1 MTSKRFEIILI
12 GRVILLFLTICAAA
26 LLWIKFQNWYVGLVL
41 VIAIFQVTA
50 IIRYINRIN
59 TELRDF
65 IGAVKYRDFSQNYA
79 VKNAPASVYVL
90 RQAFNDVG
98 RAFNEL
104 NIEKETQYRYLQT
117 IMEIVDTGILLFDD
131 DGQVKW
137 MNEAVKKMFNLPELK
152 HIDGLKSRNDD
163 LKEIIETLTPG
174 KNKLLEIDTGHFP
187 MKVVSSTMR
196 FRLNGKIQ
204 SMFVFKNVNEA
215 VQETEMQTWQ
225 KLLRTIT
232 HEIMNS
238 VAPIASLAETLKKRL
253 ATINSEGGFESSDNE
268 AIEDI
273 ELMVDV
279 IRKRSDGLL
288 KFTETYRSLSK
299 ITIPAL
305 SVIHVKDLFNHLN
318 QLLGPDLQQ
327 KGIKIT
333 TELRDPGLKLDVDV
347 SLIEQVLI
355 NLIINAAEAVKDKAE
370 PQIKL
375 ISYINE
381 SHHSV
386 IEVIDNGVGIPA
398 SIRDQVFI
406 PFFTTRKN
414 GSGIGLSLSRQI
426 MQLHK
431 GSIVVDSREGEGS
444 IFRLMFN

>member
-12 GRVILLFLTICAAA
+12 ARVVLLFITLCGAAW
-26 LLWIKFQNWYVGLVL
+26 LFVKYQTWYPIVLL
-41 VIAIFQVTA
+41 VIAFFQLFA
-50 IIRYINRIN
+50 IIKYVNRIN

-65 IGAVKYRDFSQNYA
+65 INAIKYKDFSQHYS
-79 VKNAPASVYVL
+79 VQKAPASVALL

-98 RAFNEL
+98 RAFNLL

-117 IMEIVDTGILLFDD
+117 VMEIVDTGILLFDE
-131 DGQVKW
+131 DGTVKW
-137 MNEAVKKMFNLPELK
+137 VNEAAKKMFSLPELK
-152 HIDGLKSRNDD
+152 NIEGLKSRNTE
-163 LKEIIETLTPG
+163 LKEILESLKPG
-174 KNKLLEIDTGHFP
+174 ENKLLEIETGHFP
-187 MKVVSSTMR
+187 IKIVSSTMQ

-204 SMFVFKNVNEA
+204 SMFVFKNVNDA

-253 ATINSEGGFESSDNE
+253 SYIQTDGGFETSDNE

-279 IRKRSDGLL
+279 IRKRSEGLL
-288 KFTETYRSLSK
+288 KFAETYRSLSK
-299 ITIPAL
+299 ITIPSL
-305 SVIHVKDLFNHLN
+305 SVINIQDLFANLN
-318 QLLGPDLQQ
+318 QLLGPDLKQ
-327 KGIKIT
+327 KGIKIS
-333 TELRDPGLKLDVDV
+333 TELRDHGLKIEVDI

-355 NLIINAAEAVKDKAE
+355 NLILNATEAVKE
-370 PQIKL
+370 RENPQIKL
-375 ISYINE
+375 VSFLNE
-381 SHHSV
+381 ANHIV
-386 IEVIDNGVGIPA
+386 IEVIDNGIGIPQEL
-398 SIRDQVFI
+398 RDQIFI

-431 GSIVVDSREGEGS
+431 GTIVVDSREGEGS
-444 IFRLMFN
+444 IFRLIF